1 MSSKKIFF
9 SFPLVVRTMT
19 IQLNQILKN
28 IALGG
33 TNPESD
39 QDAEKL
45 RK

>member
-1 MSSKKIFF
+1 
-9 SFPLVVRTMT
+9 MT

-45 RK
+45 GEDVIRGTLKSVEKM

>member
-1 MSSKKIFF
+1 
-9 SFPLVVRTMT
+9 MT

-28 IALGG
+28 IALGS